1 MNKIKEALEERKSL
15 RAKVLK
21 DINTVWRPVIN
32 LLYENDFIIKN
43 DEFTIMKYNS
53 DDYYFDLI
61 VDGKVLPERLDQI
74 GETMSFD
81 ENYYTDIEYMDVE
94 ELNELRKNTEKYF
107 LQIFEE
113 INKSNISLKETMNI
127 TVPETTKEV

>member
-1 MNKIKEALEERKSL
+1 
-15 RAKVLK
+15 
-21 DINTVWRPVIN
+21 
-32 LLYENDFIIKN
+32 
-43 DEFTIMKYNS
+43 
-53 DDYYFDLI
+53 
-61 VDGKVLPERLDQI
+61 
-74 GETMSFD
+74 MSFD

-127 TVPETTKEV
+127 TV

>member
-1 MNKIKEALEERKSL
+1 MNRIKEALEERKSL

-21 DINTVWRPVIN
+21 DINTVWDAVID

-43 DEFTIMKYNS
+43 DEFTIMKFNS

-127 TVPETTKEV
+127 TV